1 MRHHTT
7 DPAKRAEHIANRL
20 ERQHENE
27 LAEQGL
33 YPYEDWPR
41 FWLKTYDRILP
52 ELAATNE
59 TQHQQG

>member
-20 ERQHENE
+20 EQKHEDE

-41 FWLKTYDRILP
+41 FWLKTYREILP
-52 ELAATNE
+52 ELAV
-59 TQHQQG
+59 Q